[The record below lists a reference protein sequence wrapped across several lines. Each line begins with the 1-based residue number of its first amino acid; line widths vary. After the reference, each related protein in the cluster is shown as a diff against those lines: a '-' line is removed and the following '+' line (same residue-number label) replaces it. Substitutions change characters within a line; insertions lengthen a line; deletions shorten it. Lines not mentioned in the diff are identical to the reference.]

1 MVDDPTMLG
10 GASLQ
15 ETGFAAVMILVVL
28 LAPLAPKLGALIG
41 GLFEKP
47 ENRSGRGAD

>member
-1 MVDDPTMLG
+1 MLG

-15 ETGFAAVMILVVL
+15 ETGFVAGLILLVL
-28 LAPLAPKLGALIG
+28 LAPLAPKIGELIG

-47 ENRSGRGAD
+47 ENRSGPGPT

>member
-1 MVDDPTMLG
+1 MLDDRTMLG

-15 ETGFAAVMILVVL
+15 ETGFAAVLVLIVL
-28 LAPLAPKLGALIG
+28 LAPLAPKIGARLG

-47 ENRSGRGAD
+47 ENKGPGEQG